1 MGTTCPVV
9 ERWSG
14 RLVDDIL
21 DRGDQGV
28 GRGENDA
35 GRGRPEIH
43 RLPEFGA
50 SYRSALQPSHA
61 LRRRGNGRAAIVP
74 AMDDLGA
81 PSSYL
86 ALEPGVYVFSRDGER
101 LGEVQYVLA
110 DPEADLFDGIVVDT
124 SGFPGG
130 LRFADAPQ
138 VAEIYERGVI
148 LGLSSADAEQLPE
161 PSENPGAIE
170 VTGVE
175 DVDRTELHEKLRRA
189 WETITGQGLDKR

>member
-1 MGTTCPVV
+1 
-9 ERWSG
+9 
-14 RLVDDIL
+14 
-21 DRGDQGV
+21 
-28 GRGENDA
+28 
-35 GRGRPEIH
+35 
-43 RLPEFGA
+43 
-50 SYRSALQPSHA
+50 
-61 LRRRGNGRAAIVP
+61 
-74 AMDDLGA
+74 MDDLGS

-86 ALEPGVYVFSRDGER
+86 ALEPGVNVFSRDGER

-124 SGFPGG
+124 SRLPGG
-130 LRFADAPQ
+130 LRFADALQ
-138 VAEIYERGVI
+138 VAEIYERGVV

-189 WETITGQGLDKR
+189 WETISGGGLDKR